1 MRIKVLSGGRKNIE
15 LSLSDAELNFQM
27 RRIGIEETVPMCRLV
42 EVSEKDNPLHRFEG
56 QTVNMDEVNFF
67 AKRMES
73 LTEYERK
80 VLSAYAEDYGVAT
93 MKDLINLTF
102 SMKGLSLLT
111 DFSDTEE
118 TGQVQK
124 ETEST
129 EETKELIIE
138 TETENGVESGKQEIQ
153 QTPEK
158 TEDEKPEEPPA
169 LTEDADT
176 TKLDTPPEYEEP
188 EGTKPLVDDT
198 PKTGDTKDG
207 MIYIEGFGWV
217 VDNGGG
223 GSGTVAD
230 DMYENGNKVGM
241 QGLSFGIT
249 IIPPITEEHISL
261 LCGCRMVPIRS
272 THTYWTAGRRMECSV

>member
-1 MRIKVLSGGRKNIE
+1 
-15 LSLSDAELNFQM
+15 
-27 RRIGIEETVPMCRLV
+27 
-42 EVSEKDNPLHRFEG
+42 
-56 QTVNMDEVNFF
+56 
-67 AKRMES
+67 
-73 LTEYERK
+73 
-80 VLSAYAEDYGVAT
+80 
-93 MKDLINLTF
+93 MKDSTKKRLIIA
-102 SMKGLSLLT
+102 GLAAVSVLLIFGISRVLYKEPVQELPKESKPT
-111 DFSDTEE
+111 EEVELMVDTEE

-176 TKLDTPPEYEEP
+176 TKP

-230 DMYENGNKVGM
+230 DMYENGNKVGIM
-241 QGLSFGIT
+241 D
-249 IIPPITEEHISL
+249 
-261 LCGCRMVPIRS
+261 
-272 THTYWTAGRRMECSV
+272 

>member
-1 MRIKVLSGGRKNIE
+1 
-15 LSLSDAELNFQM
+15 
-27 RRIGIEETVPMCRLV
+27 
-42 EVSEKDNPLHRFEG
+42 
-56 QTVNMDEVNFF
+56 
-67 AKRMES
+67 
-73 LTEYERK
+73 
-80 VLSAYAEDYGVAT
+80 
-93 MKDLINLTF
+93 MKDSTKKRLIIA
-102 SMKGLSLLT
+102 GLAAVSVLLIFGISRVLYKEPVQELPKESKPT
-111 DFSDTEE
+111 EEVELMVDTEE

-176 TKLDTPPEYEEP
+176 TKLDTPP
-188 EGTKPLVDDT
+188 VDDT

-230 DMYENGNKVGM
+230 DMYENGNKVGIM
-241 QGLSFGIT
+241 D
-249 IIPPITEEHISL
+249 
-261 LCGCRMVPIRS
+261 
-272 THTYWTAGRRMECSV
+272 